1 MDFIRVR
8 ELNKSF
14 VYYRKEAGL
23 KHSLKNLFAR
33 KSLVKE
39 AVKSVSFDIGPGECV
54 GFLGPNGA
62 GKTTTLKMLSGILYP
77 TSGEADVLGYVPWE
91 RKNEF
96 KRLFSIVMGQK
107 NQLWW
112 DLPASDSI
120 YLNKCIYD
128 VEDDL
133 YRRSLAELS
142 EMLDVQDLLDV
153 QVRRLSLGE
162 RMKMEIIA
170 ALIHRP
176 KLLYLDE
183 PTIGLDFPSQK
194 RVREFLKYYNEQFG
208 ATILLTSHY
217 MKDVEDLCKRTII
230 INEGSLLYDGD
241 LHKINDLFGEHKI
254 VKLQFS
260 EPVAEQRL
268 AKFGKIISADD
279 YSVVLELPKHR
290 LKEVSRAMLDSFPI
304 VDWTIED
311 VPMRRVYRCS
321 TKRNPSD
328 EWTQIVYGCFFD
340 GCAAIDGIP
349 ISLLSR
355 SSRSRVSDSCPVFYM
370 DSGVPTFR
378 RNGAILVFI

>member
-1 MDFIRVR
+1 MDFKMDYIRVR
-8 ELNKSF
+8 ELHKSF

-23 KHSLKNLFAR
+23 RNSLKNLFAR

-39 AVKSVSFDIGPGECV
+39 AVKSVSFDIGLGECV

-77 TSGEADVLGYVPWE
+77 TGGEANVLGYVPWE

-112 DLPASDSI
+112 DLPAIESI

-128 VEDDL
+128 VADDI
-133 YRRSLAELS
+133 YRRSLDELS
-142 EMLDVQDLLDV
+142 EMLDVQELLNV

-162 RMKMEIIA
+162 RMKMELIA

-176 KLLYLDE
+176 RLLYLDE

-194 RVREFLKYYNEQFG
+194 KVREFLKYYNEQFG

-241 LHKINDLFGEHKI
+241 LHKINDLFGERKI
-254 VKLQFS
+254 IRLRFS
-260 EPVAEQRL
+260 EPVAKLQL
-268 AKFGKIISADD
+268 AKFGEVVMEDEYNA
-279 YSVVLELPKHR
+279 VLELPKYL
-290 LKEVSRAMLDSFPI
+290 LKEVSRAVLDSFPT

-311 VPMRRVYRCS
+311 VPIEES
-321 TKRNPSD
+321 
-328 EWTQIVYGCFFD
+328 
-340 GCAAIDGIP
+340 
-349 ISLLSR
+349 ISMLYHKES
-355 SSRSRVSDSCPVFYM
+355 V
-370 DSGVPTFR
+370 G
-378 RNGAILVFI
+378 